1 MVDYTPWLGPD
12 WKPNWDKKNASM
24 LICNHTSWVE
34 IFYALHD
41 HLPSFVARI
50 GTKHTPIIGRFSDYL
65 NSILLIDK
73 VETHELP
80 HLMQFSNIKRLI
92 SKEK

>member
-24 LICNHTSWVE
+24 LICNHTSWIE

-65 NSILLIDK
+65 NSIYVDRQSGDSRTATSDAIVK
-73 VETHELP
+73 H
-80 HLMQFSNIKRLI
+80 
-92 SKEK
+92 